1 LSTIV
6 LHKPTEK
13 EFILISA
20 GYDIRNYPNHIEPL
34 YGSLHIKK
42 NNYKVEMAAV
52 CDSEGHLSFIAA
64 EELIVIKI
72 DGVSPSQ
79 IIV

>member
-1 LSTIV
+1 MSTIV

-13 EFILISA
+13 EFILIGA
-20 GYDIRNYPNHIEPL
+20 GYEIRNYPNHLEPL
-34 YGSLHIKK
+34 YESLYTKK
-42 NNYKVEMAAV
+42 SNCSMEMAAV
-52 CDSEGHLSFIAA
+52 CDREEHISFLAT
-64 EELIVIKI
+64 EDLIVTKI

>member
-1 LSTIV
+1 LPTIV

-13 EFILISA
+13 EFILIGA
-20 GYDIRNYPNHIEPL
+20 GYEIQNYANRLQPL

-42 NNYKVEMAAV
+42 NNCAVEMAAV

>member
-1 LSTIV
+1 MSTIV

-13 EFILISA
+13 EFILIGA
-20 GYDIRNYPNHIEPL
+20 GYEIQNYANHLEPL

-42 NNYKVEMAAV
+42 NNCAMEMAAV
-52 CDSEGHLSFIAA
+52 CDSEGRISFISTG
-64 EELIVIKI
+64 ELIVLKI
-72 DGVSPSQ
+72 DGVSPSE